1 MANTKV
7 VGSNTPK
14 KRFFRILMVI
24 LIIGLCL
31 LMLSPFIWMIGAS
44 FKKEADVMKQGNRT
58 IPHLLVSSKLSTG
71 TWFCRKNKLSLF
83 TGLLEFHQGSC
94 HLCVGSGNQQLPG
107 RLCFCKTEIPRF
119 QCTVFIISVTD
130 DDSVPVDVDSEVRN
144 FLCGRSCKYA
154 LGTDLTKSC
163 GSKCYLYDASGI
175 LRNF

>member
-1 MANTKV
+1 
-7 VGSNTPK
+7 
-14 KRFFRILMVI
+14 
-24 LIIGLCL
+24 
-31 LMLSPFIWMIGAS
+31 
-44 FKKEADVMKQGNRT
+44 MKQGIGLFPTYWYPQNYLRVLGFAGKT
-58 IPHLLVSSKLSTG
+58 NYHFLQGYWNSIKVAAISALVAGISSCLAG
-71 TWFCRKNKLSLF
+71 YAL
-83 TGLLEFHQGSC
+83 Q
-94 HLCVGSGNQQLPG
+94 
-107 RLCFCKTEIPRF
+107 TEIPRF